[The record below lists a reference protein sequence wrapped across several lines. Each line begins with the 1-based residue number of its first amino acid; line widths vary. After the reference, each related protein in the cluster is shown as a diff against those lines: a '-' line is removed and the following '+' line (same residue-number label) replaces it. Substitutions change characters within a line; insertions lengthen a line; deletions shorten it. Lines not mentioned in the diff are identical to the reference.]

1 MAIEITFDMAQF
13 KKALEKAPEAVA
25 DGIKTGL
32 RDIKNNWKEEAV
44 DIAPL
49 KDGTLRQQIH
59 SKANDLTV
67 EITANAERKGF
78 NYAYYIHEDK
88 GKAVTGEK
96 KFLDVSGEQNEAK
109 WAKWLEEEI
118 ADELKKAGWR

>member
-13 KKALEKAPEAVA
+13 KKAISKSPDAVA
-25 DGIKTGL
+25 KGIQTGL
-32 RDIKNNWKEEAV
+32 RDIKNDWQAEAV
-44 DIAPL
+44 DIAPM
-49 KDGTLRQQIH
+49 KDGTLRQKIEGKVKDL
-59 SKANDLTV
+59 SVEIKANAV
-67 EITANAERKGF
+67 RKGF